1 LMRAECGGI
10 NYAVRLLQGT
20 VEVRSRPFQD
30 RTSTIRIGNIKS
42 VELLRKSV
50 WPPAVIGGASLSLGS
65 ILRLANGELI
75 GIVPIELH
83 EPLQY
88 LTFGIAVV
96 CLVVLVVRWFFAN
109 LILKP
114 VGVAPIIV
122 RMVPTGSAR
131 RFVVVVQ
138 GQTPNPRGA

>member
-1 LMRAECGGI
+1 LIRAECGGI
-10 NYAVRLLQGT
+10 NYALRLLQET
-20 VEVRSRPFQD
+20 VEVRSRPFQN

-50 WPPAVIGGASLSLGS
+50 WPPAVIGGVGVSLGS

-88 LTFGIAVV
+88 VTFGIAVV
-96 CLVVLVVRWFFAN
+96 CLLLLVARWFFAN

-114 VGVAPIIV
+114 VGAAPIIV

-131 RFVVVVQ
+131 RFVMLVQ
-138 GQTPNPRGA
+138 RQTPSPRGA

>member
-1 LMRAECGGI
+1 MLRAECGGI
-10 NYAVRLLQGT
+10 NYALRLLQGT

-50 WPPAVIGGASLSLGS
+50 WPPAVIGGAGLSLGS

-75 GIVPIELH
+75 GIVPVQFH
-83 EPLQY
+83 VPLQF

-96 CLVVLVVRWFFAN
+96 CLFLLLARWFFAN

-114 VGVAPIIV
+114 VGTAPIIV

-131 RFVVVVQ
+131 RFVMLVQ
-138 GQTPNPRGA
+138 RQTPRPRGA

>member
-1 LMRAECGGI
+1 MPAECGGI
-10 NYAVRLLQGT
+10 NYALRLLQGT

-30 RTSTIRIGNIKS
+30 RTSTISIGNIKS

-50 WPPAVIGGASLSLGS
+50 WPPAVVGGASLSLGS
-65 ILRLANGELI
+65 ILRLANSELI

-96 CLVVLVVRWFFAN
+96 CLFVLVARWFFAN

-114 VGVAPIIV
+114 MGTAPIIV

-131 RFVVVVQ
+131 RFIMLVQ
-138 GQTPNPRGA
+138 RQTPKSRGV